1 MAMNESSNTSGRTL
15 LGRQLR
21 TAAVVVGFLVAL
33 GYAAIPF
40 VDHAISSPSAAAR
53 ITSANAMPS
62 TDARAGMIESA
73 AAAAGSMQ
81 SHVLKVG
88 SDLTDH
94 SRECQPDAGIT
105 TACTYN

>member
-1 MAMNESSNTSGRTL
+1 MAMNESRTTSGRTL
-15 LGRQLR
+15 LGRQIR
-21 TAAVVVGFLVAL
+21 TAALVVGFLVAL

-40 VDHAISSPSAAAR
+40 VDHAISSPHAAAR
-53 ITSANAMPS
+53 IASENPAPSA
-62 TDARAGMIESA
+62 DARAGKMESTA
-73 AAAAGSMQ
+73 AAEGPMQ